1 MNTFAPAEDMDD
13 WVRLPSDSSEDSCGK
28 LQICVMITDK
38 SIIKLN
44 PREDISVISPCVGG
58 VLLENSV
65 G

>member
-13 WVRLPSDSSEDSCGK
+13 WVRLQSDSSEDSCGK

-44 PREDISVISPCVGG
+44 PREDISPGVGG
-58 VLLENSV
+58 VLPENSV